1 MARAA
6 TPAIAALVAAG
17 VTHEVLRYRHDP
29 RQPSFG
35 EEAVEALARSEGVA
49 PEQIFKTLVL
59 ALPTGLGVAVV
70 PVPAK
75 LSLKAAA
82 SALGVPRATMAER
95 AAAERSTGY
104 VIGGISPLGQR
115 TPLPTVIDETA
126 LLRDRVLCSA
136 GKRGLEVA
144 VAPQD
149 LIRLTGAVTAD
160 ICA

>member
-1 MARAA
+1 M
-6 TPAIAALVAAG
+6 AALV
-17 VTHEVLRYRHDP
+17 
-29 RQPSFG
+29 
-35 EEAVEALARSEGVA
+35 RSEGVE

-82 SALGVPRATMAER
+82 SALGAPRATMAER

-126 LLRDRVLCSA
+126 LLWDRVLCSA

-149 LIRLTGAVTAD
+149 LIRLTDAVTAA

>member
-1 MARAA
+1 M
-6 TPAIAALVAAG
+6 AALV
-17 VTHEVLRYRHDP
+17 
-29 RQPSFG
+29 
-35 EEAVEALARSEGVA
+35 RSEDVE

-82 SALGVPRATMAER
+82 SALGAARATMAER

-126 LLRDRVLCSA
+126 LLWDRVLCSA

-149 LIRLTGAVTAD
+149 LIRLTDAVTAA

>member
-1 MARAA
+1 MPRAA
-6 TPAIAALVAAG
+6 TPAIAALLEAG
-17 VTHEVLRYRHDP
+17 VAHEVLRYRHDS
-29 RQPSFG
+29 RHASFG
-35 EEAVEALARSEGVA
+35 EEAVEALAGSGGVE
-49 PEQIFKTLVL
+49 PGQVLKTLVL
-59 ALPTGLGVAVV
+59 ALPEGLGVAVL

-82 SALGVPRATMAER
+82 AAFGVPKAAMAER

-115 TPLPTVIDETA
+115 TPLPTAVDESA
-126 LLRDRVLCSA
+126 LAWDRVLCSA
-136 GKRGLEVA
+136 GKRGWDVA

-149 LIRLTGAVTAD
+149 LIRLTDAVTAD